1 MHPAR
6 ATQRE
11 APLTDKEVDMLRAK
25 IGQILWVGRQ
35 TRPDVMCDVSILAS
49 STKHATVQT
58 LHCINKLV
66 RKLKSDEVT
75 LKFQHLGKD
84 DSLKLVVFSDS
95 SMGNLPDGGT
105 QGGHLI
111 LLMGENGR
119 FSPICW
125 QSKRIRRVVR
135 STLAGETLALADGI
149 DNAIFLA
156 TLFSELTVGDC
167 KHRGLPIVC
176 VTDNHSLLDA
186 VKSTKSVTEKR
197 LCLEISNV
205 KELIQSGTIQ
215 HIMWSASKEQLADCL
230 TKKGTSA
237 LVLLRALNEGVWQ
250 LKE

>member
-1 MHPAR
+1 MTIWGGSEKFSTTVIPSLKAAFQVGREEHDTVNYIGIKFISINDEIQVQQRTYIQNLQPIPVHPAR

-11 APLTDKEVDMLRAK
+11 APLTDKEVDMLRSK
-25 IGQILWVGRQ
+25 IGQIISVARQ

-111 LLMGENGR
+111 LLMGEN
-119 FSPICW
+119 
-125 QSKRIRRVVR
+125 
-135 STLAGETLALADGI
+135 
-149 DNAIFLA
+149 
-156 TLFSELTVGDC
+156 
-167 KHRGLPIVC
+167 
-176 VTDNHSLLDA
+176 
-186 VKSTKSVTEKR
+186 
-197 LCLEISNV
+197 
-205 KELIQSGTIQ
+205 
-215 HIMWSASKEQLADCL
+215 
-230 TKKGTSA
+230 
-237 LVLLRALNEGVWQ
+237 
-250 LKE
+250 

>member
-11 APLTDKEVDMLRAK
+11 APLTDKEVDMLRSK
-25 IGQILWVGRQ
+25 IGQILWVARQ

-49 STKHATVQT
+49 STKYATVQM
-58 LHCINKLV
+58 HCINKLV
-66 RKLKSDEVT
+66 RKLKSNEVT
-75 LKFQHLGKD
+75 LKFQYLGKD
-84 DSLKLVVFSDS
+84 GSLKLVVFSDS

-111 LLMGENGR
+111 LLMGESGR

-156 TLFSELTVGDC
+156 TLFSELTVGDYS
-167 KHRGLPIVC
+167 KRQ
-176 VTDNHSLLDA
+176 A
-186 VKSTKSVTEKR
+186 QRSTY
-197 LCLEISNV
+197 
-205 KELIQSGTIQ
+205 
-215 HIMWSASKEQLADCL
+215 
-230 TKKGTSA
+230 
-237 LVLLRALNEGVWQ
+237 
-250 LKE
+250 LKCH